1 MRFVVGYCEVSGE
14 IWRVGSGV
22 SSLDPKPGQASVV
35 VDVNPSGLSQYI
47 DVSSQ
52 TVKDRPTVDLPPPHA
67 LVGSDWIVPLAPAG
81 TEVWLDGVH
90 LGTTE
95 AEDEEIAI
103 PFPLPGLWRVDLRP
117 PFPWREAGC
126 NVEVSHAD

>member
-1 MRFVVGYCEVSGE
+1 M
-14 IWRVGSGV
+14 I
-22 SSLDPKPGQASVV
+22 
-35 VDVNPSGLSQYI
+35 
-47 DVSSQ
+47 
-52 TVKDRPTVDLPPPHA
+52 DLPPPHA

-81 TEVWLDGVH
+81 TEVWLDGQH

-95 AEDEEIAI
+95 TDDEIVVT
-103 PFPLPGLWRVDLRP
+103 FPLPGLWRVELRP